1 MQTATRLHPGDVR
14 TLARSWRLSLEAEN
28 KSPATLETYG
38 ISLRQ
43 FIAFLLDRGMPTE
56 AENIRREH
64 VEAFIAHLLERWKPT
79 TASVRYRGLSA
90 FWRWAVDDGEITES
104 PMAKMKPPI
113 LPEAPPPVP
122 HDEDVR
128 ALLATCS
135 GTTFDDRRDRAMV
148 LALADTGV
156 RVGELVGMTVEEV
169 DLERREVHVT
179 GKGRRGRI
187 LPLGTAAA
195 RAVDRYLRAR
205 ARHPQAEDRWLWLGR
220 RGKVTTSGVRQILE
234 SRCNRAGIAPLN
246 PHAFRH
252 YFAHQWLADG
262 GGETDLMNIT
272 GWRSRSM
279 VGRYAASSAGERA
292 RAAHRRLSPGD
303 RL

>member
-1 MQTATRLHPGDVR
+1 MQTTRLAPGDIR

-28 KSPATLETYG
+28 KSPATLEVYG

-43 FIAFLLDRGMPTE
+43 FTAFLIERGMPTE
-56 AENIRREH
+56 VEHIRREH

-79 TASVRYRGLSA
+79 TASVRYRALGA
-90 FWRWAVDDGEITES
+90 FWRWAVDDGEVTES
-104 PMAKMKPPI
+104 PMARMKPPI

-122 HDEDVR
+122 HDEDVQ
-128 ALLATCS
+128 ALLAACA
-135 GTTFDDRRDRAMV
+135 GTTFEDRRDRAMV
-148 LALADTGV
+148 LAMADTGM
-156 RVGELVGMTVEEV
+156 RVGELVGMTVEDV
-169 DLERREVHVT
+169 DLERRELHVV
-179 GKGRRGRI
+179 GKGRRGRL

-195 RAVDRYLRAR
+195 RALDRYIRAR
-205 ARHPQAEDRWLWLGR
+205 SRHPRADDRWLWLGR
-220 RGKVTTSGVRQILE
+220 RGQVTTSGVRQILE
-234 SRCNRAGIAPLN
+234 SRCKQAGIAPIN

-252 YFAHQWLADG
+252 YFAHAWLADG

-279 VGRYAASSAGERA
+279 VGRYAASSAAERA
-292 RAAHRRLSPGD
+292 RLAHRRLSPGD